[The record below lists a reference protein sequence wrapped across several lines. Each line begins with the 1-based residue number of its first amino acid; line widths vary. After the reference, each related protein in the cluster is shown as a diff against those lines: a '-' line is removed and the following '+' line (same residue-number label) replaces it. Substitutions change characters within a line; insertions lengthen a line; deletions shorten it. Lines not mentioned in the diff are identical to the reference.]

1 MTTAYL
7 ALGTNLGDK
16 DRNLQTAMDWL
27 NRQAGTITARSSV
40 HRTAPWGFESTNEF
54 LNMVVRID
62 TDLPPLDLLHTVKA
76 IERRMGRLPKSNS
89 GYHNGYDSGYHDRL
103 IDIDIILYGN
113 VTCASDE
120 LTLPHPLYR
129 QRPFVLNPLNEI
141 TNV

>member
-16 DRNLQTAMDWL
+16 ARNLQTAMDWL
-27 NRQAGTITARSSV
+27 NRQAGTITARSSI
-40 HRTAPWGFESTNEF
+40 HRTAPWGFESANEF
-54 LNMVVRID
+54 LNMAVRID
-62 TDLPPLDLLHTVKA
+62 TDLPPLDLLHAVKA
-76 IERRMGRLPKSNS
+76 IERRMGRLPTR
-89 GYHNGYDSGYHDRL
+89 DSGYHDRL

-141 TNV
+141 KDV